1 MRLKDCR
8 RFAPALF
15 LAGAWFTYPALWIGG
30 SCFAEFRLFGHA
42 ALALA
47 AILLLTLDPERLR
60 RFFVPL
66 RPPVAHVLYWAIPGA
81 LAMLFHYY
89 HSQGDPVT
97 FLDALYLLAVPLA
110 AAVWSE
116 DFRRPLLFYLVLL
129 GAAAGVLGILGPDDL
144 RKGIANVFARKGEA
158 VVASNIAAFDAGLEE
173 SKNVMK

>member
-1 MRLKDCR
+1 MRLKDWR

-66 RPPVAHVLYWAIPGA
+66 RPPVSAPSSIARPSMQAMIFFIFFTSRLIVLPW
-81 LAMLFHYY
+81 F
-89 HSQGDPVT
+89 
-97 FLDALYLLAVPLA
+97 
-110 AAVWSE
+110 
-116 DFRRPLLFYLVLL
+116 
-129 GAAAGVLGILGPDDL
+129 
-144 RKGIANVFARKGEA
+144 
-158 VVASNIAAFDAGLEE
+158 
-173 SKNVMK
+173 

>member
-60 RFFVPL
+60 RFFAPL
-66 RPPVAHVLYWAIPGA
+66 RPQRAKNGA
-81 LAMLFHYY
+81 GGENGGGAAEKKVYN
-89 HSQGDPVT
+89 GRAADGEGK
-97 FLDALYLLAVPLA
+97 A
-110 AAVWSE
+110 AARHA
-116 DFRRPLLFYLVLL
+116 RRALP
-129 GAAAGVLGILGPDDL
+129 
-144 RKGIANVFARKGEA
+144 
-158 VVASNIAAFDAGLEE
+158 
-173 SKNVMK
+173 

>member
-66 RPPVAHVLYWAIPGA
+66 RPPVAHALYWAIPGA

-89 HSQGDPVT
+89 HSQGDPVA

-110 AAVWSE
+110 AAVWAE
-116 DFRRPLLFYLVLL
+116 ELRTPFLLRRG
-129 GAAAGVLGILGPDDL
+129 GAWP
-144 RKGIANVFARKGEA
+144 R
-158 VVASNIAAFDAGLEE
+158 
-173 SKNVMK
+173 